1 MDHPPTEPGSGAVD
15 LYWLPLGAGP
25 GGGLVRASGRV
36 FEAVAARRRR
46 REPLDLFH
54 SALEV
59 EVDGVR
65 HAVEMA
71 PVWAQG
77 GGNHGAVVVGP
88 VGARPLGR
96 WRWFRYE
103 VRRWHDGVIPD
114 LAAAVASPR
123 RVSSD
128 RARALQVLAL
138 VPLVPA
144 LTWGRD
150 ELRAGEMWNSN
161 SLVSWLLARSGHD
174 VARIGPPPHGRAP
187 GWTAGLVAAQSPGLP
202 GSRAEGPGGGA
213 TFGPAGSGPSAAT

>member
-1 MDHPPTEPGSGAVD
+1 MDHPPAVPGSGAVD

-36 FEAVAARRRR
+36 FAAGAARRGH
-46 REPLDLFH
+46 REPLALFH

-65 HAVEMA
+65 HTVEMA

-77 GGNHGAVVVGP
+77 GGDHGAVVVGP

-114 LAAAVASPR
+114 LAAAVAGPR

-128 RARALQVLAL
+128 RTLALHLLAL

-150 ELRAGEMWNSN
+150 QLGAGEMWNSN

-174 VARIGPPPHGRAP
+174 VAAIGPPPHGRAP
-187 GWTAGLVAAQSPGLP
+187 GWRAGLVVAESRALRGP
-202 GSRAEGPGGGA
+202 RAEGPGAGT
-213 TFGPAGSGPSAAT
+213 TFGPAGRGPSAAT